1 MIKITVDSTW
11 EIIKA
16 EPVATKEIYLD
27 WNMEDW
33 VYFQDWKYVKMVDT
47 VLPETEITKTLQRA
61 IALKDWFIVNITTKG
76 KKKKATVIDKKS
88 AVEFDF
94 ERWDM
99 AFEKYEEAEK
109 YANEF
114 NSKQ

>member
-33 VYFQDWKYVKMVDT
+33 VYFQDWKYVKMVDV
-47 VLPETEITKTLQRA
+47 VLPETEITKTIQKAKAR
-61 IALKDWFIVNITTKG
+61 KESFIVNITTKN
-76 KKKKATVIDKKS
+76 KKKKAVVIS
-88 AVEFDF
+88 NNEAVEFDP

-99 AFEKYEEAEK
+99 LFDNEEQAQK
-109 YANEF
+109 YADEF